1 MPMCICGCQGRPLIV
16 RGERQNRWFKGEIVG
31 AWRCEQC
38 AYVFWPTPDADD
50 LTEYYQTMYPES
62 AKSWYTC
69 EADYNPERVAG
80 RVYHLKSVVTKYGL
94 PVDCSTHEA
103 GCSFGGTVFGLRQAG
118 FDATGT
124 ELNSDA
130 IEQGKGAGNEGIFAE
145 DAASFLKRTG
155 RTVHLLYSFH
165 ALEHMPDPVSFLVS
179 LRECLRPDSVCSLY
193 VPNGFNLLSVLNG
206 YTSHIWFAYPD
217 HLHMYSPRSLLWLA
231 EKAGYEVL
239 EVVSNCVLDDE
250 EEQFGRLFKA
260 ATADPVTK
268 LLSRRMAE
276 TSLMGSELH
285 FILTPVGSDT
295 ARRNEGQIRHT
306 RERLIGIGDIESRLM
321 DLAEHAPQ
329 REAPHS
335 NTSFSECEAERPART
350 VPEPAVIL
358 TTPVI
363 NEARQRL
370 RLGSIMDAY
379 GAWEVANSGHNA
391 ATVPTP
397 ILRRIEQLLPHYS
410 DASVETGCGN
420 STILFSNISR
430 HHKVFALDDQDQE
443 ESHVRF
449 FMDCP
454 LTDHRSLEFIPGHTQ
469 LVLPTYRSHLIYDF
483 VFIDGPHGYPFPEL
497 EYFFLYPHIRAG
509 GMLIID
515 DVNIP
520 TIGRLADFLAEDE
533 MFELVEIVSTTAV
546 FRRTE
551 RPLFSPHG
559 DGWWEQRYNRRR
571 VSSSRE
577 IFLNDTEP
585 VDQITNLKLDR
596 ELHC

>member
-1 MPMCICGCQGRPLIV
+1 MPVCICGCQGRALIV
-16 RGERQNRWFKGEIVG
+16 GGERQERWFKGEPVG
-31 AWRCEQC
+31 GWRCQRC
-38 AYVFWPTPDADD
+38 AYVFWPTPHADD
-50 LTEYYQTMYPES
+50 LSKYYQTIYPES

-69 EADYNPERVAG
+69 VADYNPDRVAG
-80 RVYHLKSVVTKYGL
+80 RVSHLKSVATKYGL

-130 IEQGKGAGNEGIFAE
+130 IEHGKAAGNDGIFAE
-145 DAASFLKRTG
+145 DAAAFLKRMG
-155 RTVHLLYSFH
+155 RSVHLLYSFH
-165 ALEHMPDPVSFLVS
+165 ALEHMPDPVCFLVS
-179 LRECLRPDSVCSLY
+179 IRECLRPDSVCSLY
-193 VPNGFNLLSVLNG
+193 VPNGFNLASILNG

-217 HLHMYSPRSLLWLA
+217 HLHMYSPRSILWLA

-239 EVVSNCVLDDE
+239 EVASNCALDDE

-260 ATADPVTK
+260 GASDPVTK
-268 LLSRRMAE
+268 LLRRRMAE
-276 TSLMGSELH
+276 MSLMGSELH
-285 FILTPVGSDT
+285 FILTPAGSDT

-306 RERLIGIGDIESRLM
+306 RERLIGVGDLESRVM
-321 DLAEHAPQ
+321 DVAERAPQ
-329 REAPHS
+329 WEVS
-335 NTSFSECEAERPART
+335 DEIERPDEIG
-350 VPEPAVIL
+350 PEPAVIIK
-358 TTPVI
+358 TPVI
-363 NEARQRL
+363 NESRQRL
-370 RLGSIMDAY
+370 RPGSIMDVY
-379 GAWEVANSGHNA
+379 GAWEVSNSRHDA
-391 ATVPTP
+391 ATVPIP
-397 ILRRIEQLLPHYS
+397 ILRRIEQLLPQYS
-410 DASVETGCGN
+410 DASAETGCGN

-430 HHKVFALDDQDQE
+430 HHKVFALDDRGQE
-443 ESHVRF
+443 DSSVDC

-454 LTDHRSLEFIPGHTQ
+454 MTDHRSLEFIPGPTQ
-469 LVLPTYRSHLIYDF
+469 LVLPSYRSHLTYDF

-497 EYFFLYPHIRAG
+497 EYFFLYPHIREG

-533 MFELVEIVSTTAV
+533 MFELVEMVSTTAV

-551 RPLFSPHG
+551 RPLFSPYG

-577 IFLNDTEP
+577 IFLNDAEP
-585 VDQITNLKLDR
+585 VDQITSLKLDH
-596 ELHC
+596 ELLG